1 MEACIEEKLKLFAPD
16 KYCLVNAGDS
26 VRLNEKSKDG
36 KASIECTCQEETLVF
51 PTPERNVL
59 PYLDET
65 IKGARA
71 CADKFLFTANEDGWD
86 LHVIELKKTIGTDTF
101 AKSKNQFRMGI
112 YNGRALAGFM
122 GMKLKEI
129 HLHSAFRSDR
139 IHSISPGNLAAK
151 RAQNNWEI
159 QKIIEEW
166 NADQC
171 TLSVDLEERTYTL
184 GKIKLDELGQGEIVL
199 YRKV

>member
-139 IHSISPGNLAAK
+139 IHSISPGNLAAM

-171 TLSVDLEERTYTL
+171 TLSVDFEERTYTL

>member
-65 IKGARA
+65 IKGARD

-139 IHSISPGNLAAK
+139 IHSISPGNLAAM

>member
-1 MEACIEEKLKLFAPD
+1 MQAYIEEKLKLFAPD
-16 KYCLVNAGDS
+16 KYRVVNAGDS
-26 VRLNEKSKDG
+26 VQLNEKSKDG
-36 KASIECTCQEETLVF
+36 KASINCTCQEETLVF

-122 GMKLKEI
+122 GMRLKEI

-139 IHSISPGNLAAK
+139 IRSISPGNLAAM

-166 NADQC
+166 NANQC
-171 TLSVDLEERTYTL
+171 TLSVDLEERIYTL
-184 GKIKLDELGQGEIVL
+184 GKIKLDELGQGELVL
-199 YRKV
+199 

>member
-36 KASIECTCQEETLVF
+36 KASIECTCQGETLVF

-139 IHSISPGNLAAK
+139 IHSISPGNLGAM

>member
-1 MEACIEEKLKLFAPD
+1 MEACIEEKLKLFAAD

-139 IHSISPGNLAAK
+139 IHSISPGNLAAM

>member
-1 MEACIEEKLKLFAPD
+1 MQAYIEEKLKLFAPD
-16 KYCLVNAGDS
+16 KYRVVNAGDS
-26 VRLNEKSKDG
+26 VQLNEKSKDG
-36 KASIECTCQEETLVF
+36 KASINCTCQEETLVF

-71 CADKFLFTANEDGWD
+71 CADKFLSTANEDGWD

-122 GMKLKEI
+122 GMRLKEI

-139 IHSISPGNLAAK
+139 IRSISPGNLAAM

-166 NADQC
+166 NANQC
-171 TLSVDLEERTYTL
+171 TLSVDLEERIYTL
-184 GKIKLDELGQGEIVL
+184 GKIKLDELGLSLIHI
-199 YRKV
+199 

>member
-59 PYLDET
+59 PYLDEK
-65 IKGARA
+65 IKGAGA

-139 IHSISPGNLAAK
+139 IHSISPGNLAAM

-166 NADQC
+166 NADRC
-171 TLSVDLEERTYTL
+171 TLSIDLEEKSYML

-199 YRKV
+199 

>member
-1 MEACIEEKLKLFAPD
+1 MEACIEEKLKLFAPY

-86 LHVIELKKTIGTDTF
+86 LHVIELKTTIGTDTF

-139 IHSISPGNLAAK
+139 IHSISPGNLAAM

>member
-51 PTPERNVL
+51 PTQERNVL

-139 IHSISPGNLAAK
+139 IHSISPGNLAAM